1 MSLRFWLAAVAVAVS
16 TNTIMASAT
25 PAGVNASELNA
36 TEFKVEESTIADYV
50 QLQGLVE
57 STNSA
62 TVSAQVSGRVEKV
75 LVDVGDTVPAGS
87 TIVTITSV
95 EQYQMLTQA
104 QAQLAAAN
112 ASLVAEQQEFDRI
125 SSLVERQ
132 LVSVAERD
140 RAKARLDNAKA
151 QLRSAQAAV
160 ERAEEQLSY
169 TEVKAPYGGV
179 VSARLVEPGEVVQP
193 GTPLMSG
200 FDPSQLRL
208 HVDIPASYA
217 RAVKQF
223 NWARVNGVE
232 PTSLQVFPTVHSQS
246 GTVRLRLVLPQN
258 KHFIPGQWQ
267 PVQIKVG
274 EHPGVLVP
282 YQAIHR
288 QGELTLV
295 RMQDGSWRAVRLGAS
310 AAGLTEVVSG
320 LHEGEVIIHE

>member
-1 MSLRFWLAAVAVAVS
+1 MSLRLWFAALTIAVGANTVVTSALAADYKVS
-16 TNTIMASAT
+16 EA
-25 PAGVNASELNA
+25 
-36 TEFKVEESTIADYV
+36 TIADYI

-75 LVDVGDTVPAGS
+75 LVDVGDVVPAGA

-132 LVSVAERD
+132 LVSVADRD

-169 TEVKAPYGGV
+169 TEVKAPYGGL
-179 VSARLVEPGEVVQP
+179 VSARMVEPGELVQP

-208 HVDIPASYA
+208 HVDIPAGYA
-217 RAVKQF
+217 RAVPQF

-246 GTVRLRLVLPQN
+246 GTVRVRLVLPQ
-258 KHFIPGQWQ
+258 KELPQQSSFIPGQWQ
-267 PVQIKVG
+267 PVNIQVG
-274 EHPGVLVP
+274 EHLGVQIPANAV
-282 YQAIHR
+282 HR

-295 RMQDGSWRAVRLGAS
+295 RMQDNSWRAVRLGAS
-310 AAGLTEVVSG
+310 SNGMIEVVSG
-320 LHEGEVIIHE
+320 LQAGEVIIHE

>member
-1 MSLRFWLAAVAVAVS
+1 MSLRFWFAALAITAGA
-16 TNTIMASAT
+16 NTVIMTANAADYT
-25 PAGVNASELNA
+25 VNE
-36 TEFKVEESTIADYV
+36 TTIANYV
-50 QLQGLVE
+50 QLQGVVE

-75 LVDVGDTVPAGS
+75 LVDVGDTVAAGA

-179 VSARLVEPGEVVQP
+179 VSVRMVEPGELVQP

-246 GTVRLRLVLPQN
+246 GTVRIRLVLPQQSN
-258 KHFIPGQWQ
+258 FIPGQWQ
-267 PVQIKVG
+267 PVKIKVG

-295 RMQDGSWRAVRLGAS
+295 RMQNNSWRAVRLGAS
-310 AAGLTEVVSG
+310 SNGMTEVVSG
-320 LHEGEVIIHE
+320 LQDGEVIIHE

>member
-1 MSLRFWLAAVAVAVS
+1 M
-16 TNTIMASAT
+16 
-25 PAGVNASELNA
+25 
-36 TEFKVEESTIADYV
+36 
-50 QLQGLVE
+50 QGLVE

-75 LVDVGDTVPAGS
+75 LVDVGDVVAAGS

-179 VSARLVEPGEVVQP
+179 VSARLVEPGELVQP

-200 FDPSQLRL
+200 FDPSQLRI
-208 HVDIPASYA
+208 HVDVPASYA
-217 RAVKQF
+217 RAVQQF
-223 NWARVNGVE
+223 NWARIKGVE
-232 PTSLQVFPTVHSQS
+232 PSSLQVFPTVHSQS
-246 GTVRLRLVLPQN
+246 GTVRVRLVLPQLVLPQN
-258 KHFIPGQWQ
+258 EAPQQNNFIPGQWQ
-267 PVQIKVG
+267 PVHIQVG
-274 EHPGVLVP
+274 EHLGVQIP
-282 YQAIHR
+282 SQAVHR

-295 RMQDGSWRAVRLGAS
+295 RMQDNSWRAVRLGAS
-310 AAGLTEVVSG
+310 SNGMIEVVSG
-320 LHEGEVIIHE
+320 LQAGEVIIHE